1 MNHNLVVAL
10 VVFLVL
16 LVVLVSNNV
25 RENFQNNNGNNNN
38 SGGSCPLS
46 NVHPDNHLRDFV
58 NGANNNGNGNGNGN
72 GNKNGSANHSA
83 MNNKLDRVLGL
94 LSDEDNGEPAIDTS
108 DYVKKT
114 SIERAARSAARQYC
128 PVPPDYDPSQY
139 IRKTEI
145 DTEIRCPKMPDLKDY
160 VLKSTIP
167 PATKCPPCICPKV
180 NVSAGFCK
188 KCPDPAEIC
197 PKPAPCDE
205 DKCKNVIKCPAPPP
219 APVQEPLQCPP
230 PQPCP
235 KQQPCPKVERCPPN
249 QSPKCKYYGVKTV
262 DSKKPLEQL
271 LQDLLDSNDPDKTAK
286 LNKLRELLG
295 LAEMDLQKKV
305 NKNNNNNRPAPAVR
319 PANTRTEVTAA
330 PTTQSYM
337 EPVVDYNNKCVD
349 ESLMYSAV
357 GILGSSFV

>member
-1 MNHNLVVAL
+1 MNNNVIVAL

-16 LVVLVSNNV
+16 MVVLVSRNM
-25 RENFQNNNGNNNN
+25 RENFQGNNNN
-38 SGGSCPLS
+38 SGESCPLS

-58 NGANNNGNGNGNGN
+58 NGNNGNENGNGNGPSREMDIPFN
-72 GNKNGSANHSA
+72 
-83 MNNKLDRVLGL
+83 RILGL
-94 LSDEDNGEPAIDTS
+94 LENQGNNNEPEIDRN

-114 SIERAARSAARQYC
+114 NIERAARSAARQYC

-139 IRKTEI
+139 IKKTEI

-188 KCPDPAEIC
+188 KCPDPKEIC
-197 PKPAPCDE
+197 PKPEPCNTDQ
-205 DKCKNVIKCPAPPP
+205 CRNVIKCPTPVPP
-219 APVQEPLQCPP
+219 PVQEPLKCPP
-230 PQPCP
+230 PQACP

-249 QSPKCKYYGVKTV
+249 ISPKCKYYGVKTV

-271 LQDLLDSNDPDKTAK
+271 LEDLLDSNDPDKTEK
-286 LNKLRELLG
+286 LNQLRELLG
-295 LAEMDLQKKV
+295 MAEMDLRKKM
-305 NKNNNNNRPAPAVR
+305 NNNNNNRNSPTVR
-319 PANTRTEVTAA
+319 PSNNRTEVTAA

-357 GILGSSFV
+357 GVLGSSFV